1 MKIDHEK
8 TKRVLDEINKTK
20 KKTTIEEETIVK
32 KEVSSFEKLTTQL
45 MNMQNEHSRLI
56 RQIRDQSFDVV
67 EKLLNVEI

>member
-1 MKIDHEK
+1 MEIDQEK

-45 MNMQNEHSRLI
+45 MNMQKEHSRLI

-67 EKLLNVEI
+67 EKLSNVEI